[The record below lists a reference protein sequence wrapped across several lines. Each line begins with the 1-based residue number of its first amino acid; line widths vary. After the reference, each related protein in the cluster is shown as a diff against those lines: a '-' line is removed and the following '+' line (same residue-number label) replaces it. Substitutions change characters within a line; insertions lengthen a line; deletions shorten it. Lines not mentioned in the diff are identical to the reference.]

1 MKSQYIPRL
10 YKPIRLF
17 VTVTVTNILYNRT
30 IEKKQNKTRGQ
41 KVK

>member
-1 MKSQYIPRL
+1 MKSQYILRL

-17 VTVTVTNILYNRT
+17 VTVTNILYNRA
-30 IEKKQNKTRGQ
+30 IEKKQSKTKGK

>member
-1 MKSQYIPRL
+1 MKSQYIHRL
-10 YKPIRLF
+10 YKPNRLF
-17 VTVTVTNILYNRT
+17 VTVTNILYNRT